1 MLEKYLFH
9 CGINIRH
16 STIFMD
22 SRLDGITFFVCL
34 LYVDQYVA
42 VQLHGTAWQI
52 VHPRQS

>member
-22 SRLDGITFFVCL
+22 SRLDVITFFESPKKEEFYYTL
-34 LYVDQYVA
+34 
-42 VQLHGTAWQI
+42 I
-52 VHPRQS
+52 